1 MVALRQKMPVTF
13 WTILI
18 GTLALAGIWPLSG
31 FFSKDGILARAWEH
45 PHHTGRWLFVFG
57 ALVAVLTAF
66 YMFRL
71 IFVVFLGKTKSEGAG
86 HAHESPP
93 VMLWPLRL
101 LALFSVIGG
110 VIGIEALYDRQFG
123 VGEEQLT
130 FFQRLFFPF
139 AHAPLAACIG
149 LLAAIVGLAG
159 AWMFYSKVDA
169 DPLPAKLG
177 APAQWMRDKFY
188 FDELYE
194 GILIPIHEFI
204 ARVAEFID
212 RIIIEG
218 FFINLA
224 RGGTD
229 LFGRTLRY
237 FQTGNLQTY
246 ALLFAMGVAVVL
258 YLVLR

>member
-1 MVALRQKMPVTF
+1 MLV
-13 WTILI
+13 

-31 FFSKDGILARAWEH
+31 FFSKDGILARALEH
-45 PHHTGRWLFVFG
+45 PHHALGQSLFALG
-57 ALVAVLTAF
+57 AVVAILTAF

-71 IFVVFLGKTKSEGAG
+71 VFVVFLGKAKSDTAD

-93 VMLWPLRL
+93 VMLWPLRI
-101 LALFSVIGG
+101 LALFSIIAG
-110 VIGIEALYDRQFG
+110 VIGIEALYRRQFG
-123 VGEEQLT
+123 DGREELT
-130 FFQRLFFPF
+130 FVQQLFFPIT
-139 AHAPLAACIG
+139 HAPFAAGIG
-149 LLAAIVGLAG
+149 LLAAIAGLFG
-159 AWMFYSKVDA
+159 AWVVYSKVDA

-177 APAQWMRDKFY
+177 TPAQWMRDKFY
-188 FDELYE
+188 FDELYD
-194 GILIPIHEFI
+194 GILVPIHDFI
-204 ARVAEFID
+204 ARVADFCD

-218 FFINLA
+218 GFITLI

-237 FQTGNLQTY
+237 FQTGSLQTY